1 LHSITDVEHHRQV
14 PSKRERGEL
23 RAVCGCE
30 SVFDNIKCIRLAFE
44 KIENGCDI
52 SRSPYLMSRDFK
64 TKRASRRLNLGSPA
78 QLPDSPYK

>member
-1 LHSITDVEHHRQV
+1 MRSE
-14 PSKRERGEL
+14 RERGEL
-23 RAVCGCE
+23 RAVCGSE

-64 TKRASRRLNLGSPA
+64 TKRASRRLSLSARQHSCRIVLIKN
-78 QLPDSPYK
+78 DS